1 MKIQG
6 VEIAAVGL
14 WKLRLLEGR
23 LIHQHD
29 GDVVFHWV
37 DAMALGTLQTLGLLA
52 IFERLLARRA
62 DQNFQQILGNHDE
75 GNCTTIGASSHHG
88 GTETT

>member
-1 MKIQG
+1 
-6 VEIAAVGL
+6 
-14 WKLRLLEGR
+14 
-23 LIHQHD
+23 
-29 GDVVFHWV
+29 
-37 DAMALGTLQTLGLLA
+37 LLA